1 MIWFY
6 FYYFTTK
13 KYILKKK
20 LSTFSF
26 SSYQGTEDGMF
37 TRPNGVAVDE
47 EGNIIVA
54 DSRNDRIQVFSSS
67 GTFLTKFG
75 VKGTAPGEFDRP
87 SGICISPEGIIIVV
101 DFGNNRVQM
110 FWKDEKRI
118 TKRSLLREANIV
130 RKKND
135 GFIKKAF
142 LVLCNRW
149 QLYYINQLT
158 KLLQQLFREFQF
170 HENYLL
176 LLLLYSWIMVQFF
189 NRN

>member
-1 MIWFY
+1 
-6 FYYFTTK
+6 
-13 KYILKKK
+13 
-20 LSTFSF
+20 
-26 SSYQGTEDGMF
+26 MF

-118 TKRSLLREANIV
+118 TKRSILREANIV
-130 RKKND
+130 RKKWRVHW
-135 GFIKKAF
+135 KKPF
-142 LVLCNRW
+142 LFYAIDDNYTTSTNW
-149 QLYYINQLT
+149 QDYYSNFFVNFNFTKITSYYYYYIP
-158 KLLQQLFREFQF
+158 E
-170 HENYLL
+170 
-176 LLLLYSWIMVQFF
+176 
-189 NRN
+189 